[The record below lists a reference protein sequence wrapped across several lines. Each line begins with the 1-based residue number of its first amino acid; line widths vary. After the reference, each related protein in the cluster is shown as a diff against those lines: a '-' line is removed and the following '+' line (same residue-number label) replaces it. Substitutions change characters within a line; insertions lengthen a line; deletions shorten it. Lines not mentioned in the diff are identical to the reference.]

1 MGRHRTYDSDKV
13 LEAAR
18 DAFWTYG
25 YEGTSVAD
33 LCRVTGL
40 EKGSLYHAFGDKK
53 QLFLTVLDRYLAY
66 GLQLLEEAFDT
77 DAPILETVRGW
88 LKGTTTW
95 WREGEMDRGCL
106 AINSMVGM
114 GPHHPEVAKRI
125 ELFFERS
132 QAVLTIALERGQI
145 AGQVRSDRPADE
157 LARFLF
163 VVLHGLAADSR
174 VGAGHTGPIDLAVDT
189 LVG

>member
-53 QLFLTVLDRYLAY
+53 QLFFESSATEEPKKAPAVGAAAE
-66 GLQLLEEAFDT
+66 GGSGEEA
-77 DAPILETVRGW
+77 PS
-88 LKGTTTW
+88 
-95 WREGEMDRGCL
+95 EGG
-106 AINSMVGM
+106 
-114 GPHHPEVAKRI
+114 
-125 ELFFERS
+125 
-132 QAVLTIALERGQI
+132 
-145 AGQVRSDRPADE
+145 
-157 LARFLF
+157 
-163 VVLHGLAADSR
+163 
-174 VGAGHTGPIDLAVDT
+174 
-189 LVG
+189 